1 MDSAQARWRGP
12 AGHGLLICVGLAT
25 AMHFVLLLALRP
37 TEGTAPARSSAV
49 QARIVR
55 IPGDEA
61 GSSRRKSTEILT
73 APPARS
79 LAPPALVRVRNTN
92 APVAAGDAEYLP
104 AEHLAQR
111 PAALIP
117 IEIRYPDVRGQSSVT
132 AVVLTLFI
140 NERGAVDFVELDD
153 PNVPAAFA
161 DAAKSAFELAT
172 FDPGRDGIRP
182 VKSRMRVEVR
192 FDSDEGIQQDSR

>member
-1 MDSAQARWRGP
+1 MDLAQARWKGP
-12 AGHGLLICVGLAT
+12 AGHGLLVSMGLAT
-25 AMHFVLLLALRP
+25 AMHLVLLLPLRP
-37 TEGTAPARSSAV
+37 REATAPVRSSAM

-55 IPGDEA
+55 LPGDEA
-61 GSSRRKSTEILT
+61 GSSQRKSAESLT
-73 APPARS
+73 APAARS
-79 LAPPALVRVRNTN
+79 LAPPALVHVRNTE

-104 AEHLAQR
+104 AERLAQR

-117 IEIRYPDVRGQSSVT
+117 IEIRYPDVRGQGLVT
-132 AVVLTLFI
+132 TVVLTLFI
-140 NERGAVDFVELDD
+140 NERGTVDFIELDD

-161 DAAKSAFELAT
+161 GAARSAFELAT